1 MMRPRTLTTWLLA
14 GLLPVQAQAFW
25 TIESEIRSSSAD
37 ANSTYLSIDRSVGE
51 NGLFYV
57 SLAQTRVDTSGTD
70 LDTSSQTLGG
80 LYRLN
85 DRWRLSGFYER
96 WGKSGDIVS
105 DRISGRVSGEIGS
118 FDLSFS
124 GGGRWITLEA
134 GAPARTDPGPGDGPG
149 GGPPITI
156 PVDPGGGGNGNDP
169 TVAED
174 YDLAAGE
181 AGMSVGWRFTKST
194 SVSMGGAW
202 TDYDQDPAQLM
213 ARDQIESLSESA
225 ISLAQGFL
233 DRSIYLEGRHDF
245 GDYRELSL
253 YLARDRSAVDGR
265 TARTYSVS
273 WIQPIGDAWDLRI
286 EVGRTRTEGFDTSQ
300 FGGLSLTWYP

>member
-1 MMRPRTLTTWLLA
+1 MNRHRTLVTLLLA
-14 GLLPVQAQAFW
+14 GLLPVPAQAFW
-25 TIESEIRSSSAD
+25 TIESELRSSSAD
-37 ANSTYLSIDRSVGE
+37 ASSTYLSIDRSVGE

-80 LYRLN
+80 LYRFN
-85 DRWRLSGFYER
+85 DRWRFSGFYER

-105 DRISGRVSGEIGS
+105 DRLGGRVSGEIAA
-118 FDLSFS
+118 FDLSVS

-134 GAPARTDPGPGDGPG
+134 GAPARNTPGPGNGQG

-156 PVDPGGGGNGNDP
+156 PVNPGGGGNDP

-174 YDLAAGE
+174 YDLVAGE
-181 AGMSVGWRFTKST
+181 AGVRMGWRATEST
-194 SVSMGGAW
+194 SVSVGGSW
-202 TDYDQDPAQLM
+202 TDYDRDPSQLL
-213 ARDQIESLSESA
+213 ARNQLERLSESA
-225 ISLAQGFL
+225 VSLAQGFL
-233 DRSIYLEGRHDF
+233 DRSVYLEGRHDF
-245 GDYRELSL
+245 GEYRELSL
-253 YLARDRSAVDGR
+253 YIARDQSAVDGR

-273 WIQPIGDAWDLRI
+273 WIQPVADAWDLRI
-286 EVGRTRTEGFDTSQ
+286 EAGRTRTEGFDASQ